1 MTRIMTLARILND
14 WTRPV
19 SRIYTGLECG
29 CRCGCHGRYFEPGSI
44 GFTRAMNKAR
54 KLDPEVTETDDY
66 ATSGKLINE
75 QKWHDHDG
83 KVAAHAYRYAAPDS
97 NGITEWVDICDGNG
111 KTITLY
117 LKD

>member
-1 MTRIMTLARILND
+1 MTRIMTLARILDD

-54 KLDPEVTETDDY
+54 KLDPEVVVTNKKNVDSELAIQCD
-66 ATSGKLINE
+66 
-75 QKWHDHDG
+75 
-83 KVAAHAYRYAAPDS
+83 HAYDGEVMAVAYHYAVPDS
-97 NGITEWVDICDGNG
+97 DGVTEWIDICDGNG

>member
-1 MTRIMTLARILND
+1 MTRNTTLARILGY

-19 SRIYTGLECG
+19 AKIYTARGCGIHCG
-29 CRCGCHGRYFEPGSI
+29 CNGRYFEPGSI

-54 KLDPEVTETDDY
+54 KLDPEVIVANKKNVD
-66 ATSGKLINE
+66 NE
-75 QKWHDHDG
+75 LAIQCD
-83 KVAAHAYRYAAPDS
+83 HAYDGEVMAVAHRYAAPDS
-97 NGITEWVDICDGNG
+97 DGITGWIDICDGNG